1 MVLPKDHPSGERNK
15 QPILD
20 VLQRVLPPRGTVLEI
35 ASGSGQHVVYFARA
49 LARLIWQPSEAD
61 EELCEEMRK
70 RLRAAT
76 LPNIRE
82 PLLLNVC
89 DDAWLSMTAD
99 AIVCINMIHI
109 APWSA
114 TEGLLRHAS
123 RLLEPGELLILYG
136 PFKRSGRH
144 TAPSNEAF
152 DASLRAQ
159 DPAWGVRDIE
169 EVEALAARVGFE
181 LAEVVKMP
189 ANNLT
194 VSFRAAAAVPR

>member
-1 MVLPKDHPSGERNK
+1 MVSPKDHPSGERNK

-20 VLQRVLPPRGTVLEI
+20 VLQRVLPPAGTVLEI
-35 ASGSGQHVVYFARA
+35 ASGTGQHVVHFARA
-49 LARLIWQPSEAD
+49 LPQLTWQPSEAD
-61 EELCEEMRK
+61 EGLCAVIRE
-70 RLRAAT
+70 RLRAAA
-76 LPNIRE
+76 LPNVRE
-82 PLLLNVC
+82 PLLLDVC
-89 DDAWLSMTAD
+89 DDAWLSRAAD

-114 TEGLLRHAS
+114 TEGLLRHAR

-152 DASLRAQ
+152 DRSLRAQ
-159 DPAWGVRDIE
+159 DPAWGIRDLD
-169 EVEALAARVGFE
+169 EVERLAARMGFE
-181 LAEVVKMP
+181 LAETAEMP

-194 VSFRAAAAVPR
+194 VIFRRD

>member
-1 MVLPKDHPSGERNK
+1 MTSLRDSPAAERNK
-15 QPILD
+15 QAILD
-20 VLQRVLPPRGTVLEI
+20 VLRRVLPPRGTVLEI
-35 ASGSGQHVVYFARA
+35 AGGTGQHVVHFARA
-49 LARLIWQPSEAD
+49 LAGLIWQPSEAD
-61 EELCEEMRK
+61 EELCEAMRE
-70 RLRAAT
+70 RLRAPT
-76 LPNIRE
+76 LPNVRE
-82 PLLLNVC
+82 PLLLDVC

-159 DPAWGVRDIE
+159 DPAWGVRDIN
-169 EVEALAARVGFE
+169 EVEALAARVRFE
-181 LAEVVKMP
+181 LAEVVEMP

-194 VSFRAAAAVPR
+194 VSFRAAAVPRR